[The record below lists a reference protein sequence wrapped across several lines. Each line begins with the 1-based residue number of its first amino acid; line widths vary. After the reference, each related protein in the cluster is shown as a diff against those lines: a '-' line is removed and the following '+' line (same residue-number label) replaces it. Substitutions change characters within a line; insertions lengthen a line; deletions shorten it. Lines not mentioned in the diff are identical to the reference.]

1 MMSKQPNDAPQA
13 SSSANSIYTINEDLS
28 VTIDMVAGDQK
39 PANISGVFGLENKIL
54 VVIGFFF

>member
-1 MMSKQPNDAPQA
+1 MVLKQKNQKQNEMMSKQPSDAPQS

-39 PANISGVFGLENKIL
+39 AVNINGVFG
-54 VVIGFFF
+54 

>member
-1 MMSKQPNDAPQA
+1 MMSKQPSDAPQS

-39 PANISGVFGLENKIL
+39 AVNINGVFG
-54 VVIGFFF
+54 